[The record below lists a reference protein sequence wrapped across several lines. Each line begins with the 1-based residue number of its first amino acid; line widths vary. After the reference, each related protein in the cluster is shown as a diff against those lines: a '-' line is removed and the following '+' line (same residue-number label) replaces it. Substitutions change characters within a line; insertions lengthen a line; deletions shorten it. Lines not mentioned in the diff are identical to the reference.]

1 MSMLTETVRE
11 VTAIRQQL
19 VDEEARINGY
29 LTTNQRQIQLVLE
42 AMQGSQNAHD
52 TRMLTALQQ
61 AEDSLKKARREI
73 QQALTALLRVSTI

>member
-29 LTTNQRQIQLVLE
+29 LTTNQRQMQLVLE

>member
-29 LTTNQRQIQLVLE
+29 LTTNQRQMQLVLE

-73 QQALTALLRVSTI
+73 QQALAALLRVSTI